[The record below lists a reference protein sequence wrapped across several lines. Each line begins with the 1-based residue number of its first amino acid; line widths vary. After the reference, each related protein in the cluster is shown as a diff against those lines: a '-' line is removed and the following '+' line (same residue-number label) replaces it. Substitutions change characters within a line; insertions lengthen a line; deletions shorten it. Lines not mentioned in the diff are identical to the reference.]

1 MDALKVSMDW
11 FRSIKIGVV
20 GLVLLLNGCVT
31 QSAHRHTPQYI
42 DHIPYRAAFLVAQTQ
57 DLTVRVATLAL
68 QAYNKAQAAGYGDKH
83 ILTIIDYSEPSTEHR
98 FWVIDLDSNKVLFHE
113 LVAHGVGSGA
123 LYATRFSDQINSK
136 ETSIGLFLTAQN
148 PYRGRH
154 GESLHLQ
161 GLEPGFNGNVWARSI
176 VIHAAPYVC
185 DQFVHQHG
193 MVGQTW
199 GCPALNAK
207 DVRQIINTI
216 KGGTLLFA
224 YANDPNWLQHS
235 RFLN

>member
-1 MDALKVSMDW
+1 MDRFRWIKASIMALSL
-11 FRSIKIGVV
+11 FLS
-20 GLVLLLNGCVT
+20 GCVSVPT
-31 QSAHRHTPQYI
+31 YRHIPQYI
-42 DHIPYRAAFLVAQTQ
+42 DHIPERAALLVAQTQ
-57 DLTVRVATLAL
+57 DLTARVAMLAL
-68 QAYNKAQAAGYGDKH
+68 IAYNKAQAAGYGDKH
-83 ILTIIDYSEPSTEHR
+83 ILTIIDYSEPSSEHR
-98 FWVIDLDSNKVLFHE
+98 FWVIDLDSNKILFHE
-113 LVAHGVGSGA
+113 LVAHGVGSGT

-136 ETSIGLFLTAQN
+136 ETSIGLFITAAN

-193 MVGQTW
+193 MAGQTW
-199 GCPALNAK
+199 GCPALNSK
-207 DVRQIINTI
+207 DIKQIIDTI

-235 RFLN
+235 KFLH